1 MLEPHSPHSTIH
13 TWKDGFIHIGI
24 IAVGLLIAIS
34 LEQTV
39 EYIHHRHQAR
49 VAREAIQREIED
61 NIVIVQKNAQ
71 SLVADRQQLMEILDL
86 LDSGTPDAQVIPHLK
101 YTWSTVRQHEAAWEA
116 AKIDGSLALIP
127 SSEIGSASFAYV
139 IRENINSTIWAHHA
153 EMETIAGIG
162 EHAKSTG
169 KLTPLERQQLSSIT
183 ASAVG
188 DGQVIYVTYEREVQA
203 LQSTNLR

>member
-1 MLEPHSPHSTIH
+1 MLEPHSPHSTVH
-13 TWKDGFIHIGI
+13 TWKDAFIHIAI
-24 IAVGLLIAIS
+24 IAFGLLIAIS

-49 VAREAIQREIED
+49 VARESIQREIDD
-61 NIVIVQKNAQ
+61 NIVIVQKNPQ
-71 SLVADRQQLMEILDL
+71 SLVADRRQLMEILDL
-86 LDSGTPDAQVIPHLK
+86 LDSGASDVQVIPHLN
-101 YTWSTVRQHEAAWEA
+101 YAWSTVRQHEAAWEA

-183 ASAVG
+183 ASALG